1 MDRADL
7 ENDAQQGENFR
18 KHLFWVLLVIFVIW
32 SVEIAEN
39 LLGTSFSNWGLKPRS
54 PMGLIGI
61 LTMPFLHGDLDHL
74 WSNSFGL
81 ITLGLLML
89 HFYRRV
95 ALRVVILS
103 TLCSG
108 ALVWLFARP
117 SYHIGASAVIY
128 ALSGFLFTSGLLRR
142 DRASLGALLIV
153 SFLFGA
159 SVWGVLPLQMGIS
172 WEGHLFGALTG
183 IALAFIYRNVDR
195 PPSEEDEPD
204 EPERWLYNPYREDGG
219 RYGRQ

>member
-1 MDRADL
+1 MDHTRHDQ
-7 ENDAQQGENFR
+7 EPTSKGESF
-18 KHLFWVLLVIFVIW
+18 HTHILYVSTIVLFIW
-32 SVEIAEN
+32 SVEITE
-39 LLGTSFSNWGLKPRS
+39 LLLQTSFSHWGLKPRTAQ
-54 PMGLIGI
+54 GLLGI
-61 LTMPFLHGDLDHL
+61 VTMPFLHGDFDHV

-81 ITLGLLML
+81 IALGLMML
-89 HFYRRV
+89 QFYRRV
-95 ALRVVILS
+95 TLRVVIIS

-128 ALSGFLFTSGLLRR
+128 ALSGFLFISGLLRR

-159 SVWGVLPLQMGIS
+159 SVWGVLPLQVGIS

-183 IALAFIYRNVDR
+183 IALAFIYRNVDL
-195 PPSEEDEPD
+195 PPSEEETE
-204 EPERWLYNPYREDGG
+204 EPEQWLYNPYREDGG
-219 RYGRQ
+219 RHGW